1 MLILGSQLIGTP
13 VLGLQTG
20 VRLATISDPLI
31 DPSTLKVLAYRLEG
45 PLLAENPSYILTNDV
60 RELSSIGM
68 IVDSSDEF
76 IGLHDVIKVEELFK
90 LGFKLIGMSVIDQH
104 KRKLGKVDDY
114 SVESSSFVVE
124 QLTIKKGVLKA
135 LVDTSLLVHR
145 SQIVEINDRNIIV
158 RTTAIKVHA
167 PVQEESRNYI
177 NPFRSAS
184 PQPENSDLQ

>member
-20 VRLATISDPLI
+20 VRLAAITDPLI
-31 DPSTLKVLAYRLEG
+31 DPSTLKVLAYKLEG
-45 PLLAENPSYILTNDV
+45 PLLTENPSYILTNDV

-76 IGLHDVIKVEELFK
+76 ISLHDVIKVEELYK
-90 LGFKLIGMSVIDQH
+90 LGFKLIGMNVIDQH

-114 SVESSSFVVE
+114 SVESSSFIVE
-124 QLTIKKGVLKA
+124 QLNIKKGVLKA
-135 LVDTSLLVHR
+135 LIDTSLLIHR
-145 SQIVEINDRNIIV
+145 SQIVEINDRHIVV
-158 RTTAIKVHA
+158 RTAAIKVQA
-167 PVQEESRNYI
+167 AVQTESRNYV

-184 PQPENSDLQ
+184 PQAENSNA